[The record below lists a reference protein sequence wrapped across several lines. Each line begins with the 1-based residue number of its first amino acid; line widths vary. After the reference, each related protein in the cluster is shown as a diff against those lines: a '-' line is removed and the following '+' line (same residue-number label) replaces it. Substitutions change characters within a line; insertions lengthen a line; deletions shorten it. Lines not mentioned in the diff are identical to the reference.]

1 MVADMMPKRENA
13 ATKRF
18 CEPQKKGRSNCGAC
32 DLREVMV
39 CSNVTVD
46 QLADFHTWI
55 DDMTIPSGGVVFN
68 ANAPADGVYC
78 IRGGIVKLVKY
89 SNSGAQRIVRIV
101 KRGDVAGIEAVF
113 SESFEHKAV
122 AVGDVI
128 ACRIPIAN
136 FRRMI
141 ESHPT
146 LQRRLLEKSQEA
158 LREAEIWLSELAGG
172 TAQARERMA
181 RLLLRLREGSTNR
194 IHRFNLE
201 DIGAMLGITI
211 ETASRVL
218 ADFTRQG
225 LLAKRSARAAM
236 RYYSADIDGLVKI
249 ADGVAAEAVAP
260 VAQRVVR
267 FET

>member
-1 MVADMMPKRENA
+1 MTPKRENHA
-13 ATKRF
+13 VKRF
-18 CEPQKKGRSNCGAC
+18 CEPQRKGRSNCGAC

-39 CSNVTVD
+39 CSDVTVE
-46 QLADFHTWI
+46 QLVDFHTWI

-68 ANAPADGVYC
+68 TDAPADGVYC

-89 SNSGAQRIVRIV
+89 SNAGAQRIVRIV

-113 SESFEHKAV
+113 SESFEHTAV
-122 AVGDVI
+122 AVGEVV
-128 ACRIPIAN
+128 ACRIPVEN

-141 ESHPT
+141 EANPT
-146 LQRRLLEKSQEA
+146 LQRRLLERSQQA
-158 LREAEIWLSELAGG
+158 LREAEAWLSELAGG

-225 LLAKRSARAAM
+225 LLTKRSAGAAM
-236 RYYSADIDGLVKI
+236 RYYSADIDGLMKI
-249 ADGVAAEAVAP
+249 AEGVAEEP
-260 VAQRVVR
+260 VEPASHRPVR
-267 FET
+267 LNS